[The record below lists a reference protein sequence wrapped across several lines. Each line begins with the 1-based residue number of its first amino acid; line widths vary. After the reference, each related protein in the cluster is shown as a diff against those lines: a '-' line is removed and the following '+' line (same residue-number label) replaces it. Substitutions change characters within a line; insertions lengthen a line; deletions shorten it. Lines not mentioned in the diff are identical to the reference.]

1 MVLPLAATVAGL
13 AGCGG
18 GSSTMSPM
26 PAEVP
31 AESYAARETSQ
42 AVFNPST
49 ALDVPDLNP
58 MTSLIDDGSFETPVA
73 PAGGL
78 NRYSAGQKIGAWTVL
93 GAGTVDLLGYKFQYA
108 GYTFTAFSGKQQLDL
123 TGNTDNIT
131 GVQQTLATTAGH
143 VYTLSFYVG
152 NVNDPGGGLGV
163 SSTVDVLVNGKHQFT
178 ATNSKSHKMETPDWE
193 KFTYKLKAT
202 SAQTTLALM
211 NGDPS
216 NDTYNG
222 IDEVTL
228 TF

>member
-1 MVLPLAATVAGL
+1 
-13 AGCGG
+13 
-18 GSSTMSPM
+18 M

-31 AESYAARETSQ
+31 AEYAARETAQ
-42 AVFNPST
+42 AVFNSST
-49 ALDVPDLNP
+49 GLDAPDLSP
-58 MTSLIDDGSFETPVA
+58 MANLIDDGSFETPVA

-78 NRYSAGQKIGAWTVL
+78 NRYQAGQKLGAWTVV
-93 GAGTVDLLGYKFQYA
+93 GAGVVDLLGYKFQYG

-123 TGNTDNIT
+123 TGDTDNVT
-131 GVQQTLATTAGH
+131 GVQQTVATTAGH

-178 ATNSKSHKMETPDWE
+178 ATNSKSHKMATPDWE

-202 SAQTTLALM
+202 GAQTTLAFM

-222 IDEVTL
+222 IDEVALTL
-228 TF
+228 